1 MLLGA
6 LHKMLRKILSLVFNY
21 DRKRT
26 PRVEEEST
34 TGSESARESL
44 ADLETGTDESSRS
57 IHSGS
62 DKTEILPFPDPWD
75 GDWNDAV
82 INWALWHEDAK
93 RKGKGQ
99 EPPEVGETETD

>member
-1 MLLGA
+1 
-6 LHKMLRKILSLVFNY
+6 MLRKILSLVFNY

-93 RKGKGQ
+93 RKSKGQ